1 MLAAVNGDE
10 SAVHVLLDAGAD
22 VNATVP
28 AIQNAQSCPNLI
40 SEVAGWSPLNF
51 ATAGRHVTL
60 VQHLLNRN
68 ASVEL
73 PAMCTETPLQLAAM
87 MGMQIF

>member
-1 MLAAVNGDE
+1 MLAALNGDE
-10 SAVHVLLDAGAD
+10 AAVHVLLDAGAD

-28 AIQNAQSCPNLI
+28 ANPNSQTCPNLI
-40 SEVAGWSPLNF
+40 SEIAGWSALNF
-51 ATAGRHVTL
+51 AVVSKHVIL

-73 PAMCTETPLQLAAM
+73 PTMCTETPLQLAAM
-87 MGMQIF
+87 MGR